1 LVPRVLAPIG
11 TEVSC
16 MCTKAIMIEPL
27 LFFNEA
33 IRLDPNNALR
43 LLQSRKTEAEY
54 QRCERQCGYRESE
67 AAESFSLLMKPE
79 LALQERR
86 DPSNP
91 RVLLRCGA

>member
-1 LVPRVLAPIG
+1 
-11 TEVSC
+11 